1 MNLWDWL
8 FHRRQ
13 REEELDE
20 EVQSHLRMAAQERM
34 EQGETAEQAR
44 TSAVREFGNVT
55 LVKEVTRDMWGFRWL
70 ETLLQDLRYGARQLR
85 RNPGFTAVAVLT
97 LALGIGGNV
106 AVFSLL
112 DAVLLRPLPYSHPDG
127 LFMFFPVETKSGRG
141 MVASSYPDLQDWRE
155 QSHAFEAMAGY
166 RFESFNLTGTREP
179 ERLYGLYTTPGL
191 FALLGIPPF
200 LGREFSPTD
209 DPHVVLLT
217 YELWRRR
224 FGGDAGIIGKP
235 IHLEGMA
242 YTVLGVLPPH
252 FSFPPLRWEGTPE
265 VFVPAIPNPER
276 GSYWL
281 RVIGRLAPGT
291 TEQQARAE
299 MSGICARL
307 GQAYPDTNRDHGV
320 VLEQLTQYVV
330 GGVRQTGLVLFGA
343 VAFVLL
349 IACTNVANLLLSQG
363 ATREREIAI
372 RTAVGATRS
381 RIVRQL
387 LTESLLLAGMGGA
400 LGTALGYWTLPL
412 VASALPQHTSF
423 FTRVR
428 DAGFELNSTVLIFTA
443 LLSVLSCALF
453 GLLPAWRT
461 TKPARSSGAS
471 AHTGRIHGALIGL
484 EVALSFVLLAGA
496 GLMMK
501 SLVRLLETDVG
512 FRTERLLTMDV
523 SLAGEKYASGENQ
536 AAFFGQVL
544 QRLGSLPSVASVA
557 ATVDLPMTRSYT
569 RDGFEI
575 PGPHP
580 KQGMADYHA
589 VSPNY
594 FRTMGIPLLNG
605 RELLTTDSARSPL
618 VGVINRS
625 MAQKYWPDENPI
637 GRTISASRCFEV
649 STPEG
654 SSVQCKPQELEI
666 VGIVGDVPFG
676 LDAPP
681 YPELFIPYTQW
692 PSNEM
697 ALVLRTASEPSS
709 LIPAV
714 KKEVW
719 RVDPDQPVTD
729 IRTMD
734 QLVSTEAAGRRF
746 VLQLIGAFAAI
757 ALVLAAVG
765 IYGVVSYGT
774 RQRTHEIGIRMALGA
789 RGQQILWLV
798 AGQNAKW
805 LLIGITTGVASALAL
820 TRLLGAYLYAVRPS
834 DPVTF
839 VAVALLLLAVALL
852 AVYIPARRAT
862 KVDPMVALRYE

>member
-1 MNLWDWL
+1 ML
-8 FHRRQ
+8 Q
-13 REEELDE
+13 IEERSQ
-20 EVQSHLRMAAQERM
+20 EVWQWPSIENFLMD
-34 EQGETAEQAR
+34 
-44 TSAVREFGNVT
+44 V
-55 LVKEVTRDMWGFRWL
+55 
-70 ETLLQDLRYGARQLR
+70 RYGLRQLR
-85 RNPGFTAVAVLT
+85 RNPGFTAVAVVT

-112 DAVLLRPLPYSHPDG
+112 DTVLLRPLPYSHPER
-127 LFMFFPVETKSGRG
+127 LYMFFPYDKNPQRV
-141 MVASSYPDLQDWRE
+141 MVASSYPDLQDWRA
-155 QSHAFEAMAGY
+155 QSHAFEAIAGY
-166 RFESFNLTGTREP
+166 RFVSFNLTGTTEP
-179 ERLYGLYTTPGL
+179 ERLDGLYSTPGL

-200 LGREFSPTD
+200 LGREFGPHD

-235 IHLEGMA
+235 IHLEGSA

-252 FSFPPLRWEGTPE
+252 FSFPPQRWEGTPE

-291 TEQQARAE
+291 TEQKARAE

-307 GQAYPDTNRDHGV
+307 AQAYPDTNRHLGV
-320 VLEQLTQYVV
+320 AVDSLNRVIA
-330 GGVRQTGLVLFGA
+330 GGVRHTAWVLLGT

-349 IACTNVANLLLSQG
+349 IACSNVANLLLSQG
-363 ATREREIAI
+363 ATREREVAI
-372 RTAVGATRS
+372 RSAVGATRS

-400 LGTALGYWTLPL
+400 LGAALASWTLPL
-412 VASALPQHTSF
+412 VASVLPPHSTF
-423 FTRVR
+423 FTRVH
-428 DAGFELNSTVLIFTA
+428 DGGFELNSTVLIFTV
-443 LLSVLSCALF
+443 LLSVLSCALC
-453 GLLPAWRT
+453 GLLPAWKT

-471 AHTGRIHGALIGL
+471 VGTGRIRSALIGL

-501 SLVRLLETDVG
+501 SLVRLLDTDLG
-512 FRTERLLTMDV
+512 FRPEHLVTMDV

-536 AAFFGQVL
+536 AAFFAQVL
-544 QRLGSLPSVASVA
+544 QRLESLPSVISVA
-557 ATVDLPMTRSYT
+557 ATVDLPMTRSFT
-569 RDGFEI
+569 RNDFAI
-575 PGPHP
+575 PGLHP
-580 KQGMADYHA
+580 RQGWADYHA

-594 FRTMGIPLLNG
+594 FYTMGIPLLNG
-605 RELLTTDSARSPL
+605 RELVTADSARSPL
-618 VGVINRS
+618 VGVINRT

-637 GRTISASRCFEV
+637 GKAITASRCFEV
-649 STPEG
+649 STPKG

-692 PSNEM
+692 PADEM
-697 ALVLRTASEPSS
+697 ALVLRTASEPPS

-714 KKEVW
+714 KKEIW
-719 RVDPDQPVTD
+719 QVDPDQPVTD

-734 QLVSTEAAGRRF
+734 QLVSTEASGRRF
-746 VLQLIGAFAAI
+746 VLQLIGVFAAI

-765 IYGVVSYGT
+765 IYGVVSYAT

-789 RGQQILWLV
+789 RGQQILRLV
-798 AGQNAKW
+798 AGQNARW
-805 LLIGITTGVASALAL
+805 LLIGITTGVASAVAL
-820 TRLLGAYLYAVRPS
+820 TRLLAAYLYAVRPT
-834 DPVTF
+834 DPLTF